1 MRKSFEAL
9 RRFRPD
15 LTSARDPKFIM
26 RAVIGVLLLL
36 NVIAIWF
43 VISPPGGSAEELEMR
58 LTAMKAQFTQR
69 KAGLARAADHASK
82 VEKSQQASQQFESQ
96 YFTSRRVASS
106 TFVSELNK
114 AAKDSGIKPK
124 EHLFLFE
131 AIDGSD
137 ILSMMTITA
146 NYEGTYP
153 DLLHF
158 ISNLDRSSK
167 FLILDTLGA
176 TPQQG
181 TGMLNVTLKVNA
193 FVRDEDQQ
201 QP

>member
-1 MRKSFEAL
+1 MRRSFEAL

-15 LTSARDPKFIM
+15 WTSARDPKFIM
-26 RAVIGVLLLL
+26 RAVIGALLVL

-58 LTAMKAQFTQR
+58 LTTMKSQFTQR
-69 KAGLARAADHASK
+69 KAALAKAADHASK
-82 VEKSQQASQQFESQ
+82 VETSHQASQQFESQ
-96 YFTSRRVASS
+96 YFTSRRIASS

-131 AIDGSD
+131 SIEGSD
-137 ILSMMTITA
+137 VIDMMTITA

-181 TGMLNVTLKVNA
+181 TGMLNVTVKLNA
-193 FVRDEDQQ
+193 FVKEDQQ